1 VEQRQEPSAISH
13 PRSRRYERLLWAGYC
28 MMGASIVVL
37 GVVAAVTLRETVNQ
51 KDELLFGEAEDVLH
65 VQHLRSACE
74 LESRKLRTFLLNK
87 DERVLGEVRRIE
99 ERVDRGFRLV
109 RSRIASEE
117 GYGLLRSV
125 LELHE
130 LSRQT
135 MARAVAMRRSGTP
148 LDQVARFYEESVTQ
162 HREQMDVAFDALERH
177 EERQFEAAKRVSVNS
192 TERTTRRLL
201 GAIAATALLA
211 ATTGVL
217 LFMALRALRS
227 QQLALDRYVKEIA
240 DANRDL
246 DAFAGRIAHDLKNVI
261 APLPLIARRLR
272 EASDTSA
279 KAAGERV
286 ERVALRSM
294 AMLEAL
300 LAFARSGRP
309 SDVSAASSV
318 RAVVADVIE
327 DLRPQAAVADAE
339 VELDLEPLELGCSP
353 GLLSIV
359 LVNIVGN
366 AFKFVQGRPVR
377 RVTIRAQRQGQWCA
391 VSVEDTGP
399 GIPSAALSRIFEP
412 FYRVPG
418 SHATGTGIGLATVQR
433 IVDAHA
439 GRISVE
445 SEPDRGTTFRVW
457 LPLASDTAPL

>member
-1 VEQRQEPSAISH
+1 
-13 PRSRRYERLLWAGYC
+13 
-28 MMGASIVVL
+28 M
-37 GVVAAVTLRETVNQ
+37 
-51 KDELLFGEAEDVLH
+51 
-65 VQHLRSACE
+65 
-74 LESRKLRTFLLNK
+74 LNN
-87 DERVLGEVRRIE
+87 DERVLGEVRSIE
-99 ERVDRGFRLV
+99 QRVDDGFRRV
-109 RSRIASEE
+109 RSRIASVE
-117 GYGLLRSV
+117 GDGLLRGV
-125 LELHE
+125 LDLHE
-130 LSRQT
+130 RSRQT
-135 MARAVAMRRSGTP
+135 MAEAVAMRRRGTP
-148 LDQVARFYEESVTQ
+148 LDQVARFYEESVTR

-177 EERQFEAAKRVSVNS
+177 EERQFEAAKRVSVSS

-217 LFMALRALRS
+217 LFLALRALRS
-227 QQLALDRYVKEIA
+227 QQLALDRYVREIA

-261 APLPLIARRLR
+261 APLPLIARRLC
-272 EASDTSA
+272 EASDSSA

-300 LAFARSGRP
+300 LAFARAGRP

-339 VELDLEPLELGCSP
+339 FELDLEPLELGCSP

-366 AFKFVQGRPVR
+366 ALKFLQGRPVR
-377 RVTIRAQRQGQWCA
+377 RVTIRAERQGQWCA

-418 SHATGTGIGLATVQR
+418 SPATGTGIGLATVQR

-439 GRISVE
+439 GKISVE

-457 LPLASDTAPL
+457 LPLASDAAPV